1 MGVTNPVVLI
11 FCAAVLPRFVDTRA
25 GNATT
30 QMLVLGLLF
39 ALIAPVLDSLW
50 GLAMEGQTRDP
61 QCQTGGVGTAVDTVT
76 QVVETR
82 PAVLLAAA
90 LALVAVLWSV
100 SWRWTRTVVTIAH
113 EGGHALAAMVAGR
126 GLTGIRLHPDTS
138 GVTVSTGA
146 RRGPGLVFTFLGGYP
161 APSLLGLGGAL
172 LVAADRAQ
180 LMLWIALALLG
191 ATLIQIRN
199 VYGALSVI
207 ATGVLVAAVAGW
219 ATPRVQD
226 GFAAALCWF
235 LLFGGLRA
243 VRELQRGRRHAYRG
257 DSDAEMLARLTHVA
271 GGIWAALFWLGAGLA
286 VITAAWV
293 LLF

>member
-1 MGVTNPVVLI
+1 VGDAFQVGVQTL
-11 FCAAVLPRFVDTRA
+11 
-25 GNATT
+25 T
-30 QMLVLGLLF
+30 QLVN
-39 ALIAPVLDSLW
+39 
-50 GLAMEGQTRDP
+50 E
-61 QCQTGGVGTAVDTVT
+61 
-76 QVVETR
+76 R

-90 LALVAVLWSV
+90 LALIAVLWSV

-113 EGGHALAAMVAGR
+113 EGGHAVVAMLAGR

-146 RRGPGLVFTFLGGYP
+146 RRGPGLVFTFLAGYP
-161 APSLLGLGGAL
+161 MPSLLGLGGAL

-180 LMLWIALALLG
+180 LMLWIALGLLA
-191 ATLIQIRN
+191 ATLVGLRN
-199 VYGALSVI
+199 LFGVVAVLATGAL
-207 ATGVLVAAVAGW
+207 VAYIAGW

-243 VRELQRGRRHAYRG
+243 VRELQRGRRRG
-257 DSDAEMLARLTHVA
+257 RHDSSDADMIARLTRVP
-271 GGIWAALFWLGAGLA
+271 GGIWAGLFWLVSGAA
-286 VITAAWV
+286 VVTAAWV

>member
-1 MGVTNPVVLI
+1 MCHAVGVEDWLGV
-11 FCAAVLPRFVDTRA
+11 ATR
-25 GNATT
+25 
-30 QMLVLGLLF
+30 
-39 ALIAPVLDSLW
+39 
-50 GLAMEGQTRDP
+50 
-61 QCQTGGVGTAVDTVT
+61 
-76 QVVETR
+76 VVEQR
-82 PAVLLAAA
+82 PTVLLAAA

-100 SWRWTRTVVTIAH
+100 SWRWSRTVVTIAH

-161 APSLLGLGGAL
+161 APSLLGLGGAV

-180 LMLWIALALLG
+180 LMLWIAIALLA

-199 VYGALSVI
+199 LFGVLAVV

-235 LLFGGLRA
+235 LVFGGLRA
-243 VRELQRGRRHAYRG
+243 VRELQRGRRRSRRA
-257 DSDAEMLARLTHVA
+257 DSDADMLAGLTHVA
-271 GGIWAALFWLGAGLA
+271 GGIWAALFWLVCGVA
-286 VITAAWV
+286 VITTAWV

>member
-1 MGVTNPVVLI
+1 VGDAFQVGVQTL
-11 FCAAVLPRFVDTRA
+11 
-25 GNATT
+25 T
-30 QMLVLGLLF
+30 QLVN
-39 ALIAPVLDSLW
+39 
-50 GLAMEGQTRDP
+50 E
-61 QCQTGGVGTAVDTVT
+61 
-76 QVVETR
+76 R

-90 LALVAVLWSV
+90 LALIAVLWSV

-113 EGGHALAAMVAGR
+113 EGGHAVVAMLAGR

-146 RRGPGLVFTFLGGYP
+146 RRGPGLVITFLAGYP
-161 APSLLGLGGAL
+161 MPSLLGLGGAL

-180 LMLWIALALLG
+180 LMLWIALGLLA
-191 ATLIQIRN
+191 ATLVGLRN
-199 VYGALSVI
+199 LFGVVAVLATGAL
-207 ATGVLVAAVAGW
+207 VAYIAGW

-243 VRELQRGRRHAYRG
+243 VRELQRGRRRG
-257 DSDAEMLARLTHVA
+257 RHDSSDADMIARLTRVP
-271 GGIWAALFWLGAGLA
+271 GGIWAGLFWLVSGAA
-286 VITAAWV
+286 VVTAAWV

>member
-1 MGVTNPVVLI
+1 VGDAFQVGVQTL
-11 FCAAVLPRFVDTRA
+11 
-25 GNATT
+25 T
-30 QMLVLGLLF
+30 QLVN
-39 ALIAPVLDSLW
+39 
-50 GLAMEGQTRDP
+50 E
-61 QCQTGGVGTAVDTVT
+61 
-76 QVVETR
+76 R

-90 LALVAVLWSV
+90 LALIAVLWSV

-113 EGGHALAAMVAGR
+113 EGGHAVVAMLAGR

-146 RRGPGLVFTFLGGYP
+146 RRGPGLVFTFLAGYP
-161 APSLLGLGGAL
+161 MPSLLGLGGAL

-180 LMLWIALALLG
+180 LMLWIALGLLA
-191 ATLIQIRN
+191 ATLVGLRN
-199 VYGALSVI
+199 LFGVVAVLATGAL
-207 ATGVLVAAVAGW
+207 VAYIAGW

-243 VRELQRGRRHAYRG
+243 VRELQRGRRRG
-257 DSDAEMLARLTHVA
+257 RHDSSDADMIARLTRVP
-271 GGIWAALFWLGAGLA
+271 GGIWAGLFWLVSGAA
-286 VITAAWV
+286 VVIAAWV